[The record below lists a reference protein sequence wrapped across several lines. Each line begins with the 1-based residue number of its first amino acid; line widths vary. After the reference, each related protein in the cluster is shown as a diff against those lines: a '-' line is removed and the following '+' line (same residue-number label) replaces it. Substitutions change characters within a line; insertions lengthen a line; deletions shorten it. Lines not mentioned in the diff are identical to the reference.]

1 MTEFEIKKKELI
13 EKIKYQYFKI
23 LQQEIEIASKQKNQ
37 ARRLALGELYNKLQ
51 GLKFKIYELNVAD
64 ENFKAQLEG
73 FNVDFALLLSQ
84 YKKLVGKS
92 AKIKS
97 L

>member
-64 ENFKAQLEG
+64 ENFKALLEG